1 MSVSARGRLLLAH
14 GLGTGTLVIGALLI
28 PGEALP
34 GQLASIP
41 ARNWP
46 LTADRGRDASALL
59 AGLALGAGAAAA
71 LLLRSRSRRER
82 LVLAAMRRDGPS
94 ALLSRFALEH
104 DLQHQ
109 AAATAAPG
117 PSPVALLV
125 TVHCRCLGKQRLLM
139 EPTTS
144 IAAILSVL
152 HRDLGAALPPGWSWS
167 GYRAGDDALALRVGL
182 GPNNPL
188 LDPTWCQSWLERVR
202 AIAAEVCARF
212 LAGAG
217 QGEDIRIVA
226 QYLRGGESAQAW
238 LRLQTFGETLAD
250 EHPRALHLLGPGDR
264 RRLKADDA
272 IQRALLGLGAED
284 LELRFQPILLLANPG
299 HIGLELL
306 LRFRP
311 PGLAK
316 LGTEAVFQRAMA
328 MGIAHRI
335 DALLLERLAGVRE
348 ALQELGPLAARIDY
362 ISVNVSSASVATP
375 QRLAE
380 LIGLLRAHRVDAS
393 LFCLE
398 LTETAATDLVKE
410 QRSLV
415 STSQRLM
422 NELDFRLFIDDFGS
436 GLSNYRRVSEAWYDT
451 IKLDRGLVRGIG
463 RSFRLQ
469 RFVGSLIT
477 TVHQLGKTVI
487 AEGVENHRDL
497 AVMLRLGADAVQ
509 GYLIARPMPWW
520 ALASFLQDSPWT
532 SPAGIAELQAELRAA
547 DRGLALADP
556 EASGQ
561 AARPDAVPLERYILD
576 NWSTLRSFEE
586 FVLLFVQELRA
597 WGLEVLRL
605 SLAFL
610 PDQDDID
617 CSQYVW
623 QRIRPGEVT
632 TLRMQRDFL
641 ETEEHLASPLHFL
654 ANRSRILRQRLAA
667 GADPPFPFLKLLQAE
682 GGSDYLGLRLDSRG
696 ISIPVLSVCLAG
708 SSRFSEQQVERIE
721 AMSSL
726 LSLLFHAYESERSK
740 RLALL
745 DALTQLPNRR
755 RYDSQ
760 LQAALVASAT
770 ARSPLA
776 LALIDIDRFKAVN
789 DTMGHAYGD
798 TCLIQVAKLLAQH
811 LQREN
816 DLVARL
822 GGEEFGVIFSQT
834 DATNAARICE
844 QVRVA
849 VAGAGIHHPSA
860 LCDHR
865 LTISIG
871 LAVWCPQT
879 SPRCDADALQQLADD
894 CLYAAK
900 HQGRN
905 RLVVRQLD
913 PA

>member
-1 MSVSARGRLLLAH
+1 MSVAARGRLLLAH
-14 GLGTGTLVIGALLI
+14 GLVLGALLS
-28 PGEALP
+28 P
-34 GQLASIP
+34 GQVLP
-41 ARNWP
+41 AQPAVGAARGWP
-46 LTADRGRDASALL
+46 LTAEAGRDAGALL

-71 LLLRSRSRRER
+71 LLVRSRSRRER

-104 DLQHQ
+104 DLEHQ
-109 AAATAAPG
+109 AAGPDAPG
-117 PSPVALLV
+117 DGPVALLV
-125 TVHCRCLGKQRLLM
+125 TVHCRCLGKQRLLV
-139 EPTTS
+139 EPTTT
-144 IAAILSVL
+144 IAAILTVL
-152 HRDLGAALPPGWSWS
+152 HQDLGAALPESWAWS

-182 GPNNPL
+182 GPDNPL
-188 LDPTWCQSWLERVR
+188 LDPARCQSWLEQVR
-202 AIAAEVCARF
+202 GIAVGVCGRF
-212 LAGAG
+212 LAGTR
-217 QGEDIRIVA
+217 QDDDIRIVA
-226 QYLRGGESAQAW
+226 QYLRGGESPQAW
-238 LRLQTFGETLAD
+238 LRLQTFGEALAD
-250 EHPRALHLLGPGDR
+250 EHPRALHLLGPDDR
-264 RRLKADDA
+264 QRLEADDA
-272 IQRALLGLGAED
+272 IQRELLGLSAED
-284 LELRFQPILLLANPG
+284 LELRFQPILLLASPG
-299 HIGLELL
+299 QIGLELL
-306 LRFRP
+306 MRFRP
-311 PGLAK
+311 PGLAG
-316 LGTEAVFQRAMA
+316 LGTEAVFQRALA

-335 DALLLERLAGVRE
+335 DALLLERLADVRQ
-348 ALQELGPLAARIDY
+348 ARQALGPLASRIDY

-380 LIGLLRAHRVDAS
+380 LIALLRAHRVDAS

-410 QRSLV
+410 ERSLV
-415 STSQRLM
+415 TTSQRLK

-436 GLSNYRRVSEAWYDT
+436 GLSNYRRVSEAWYDA
-451 IKLDRGLVRGIG
+451 IKLDLGLVRGIG

-469 RFVGSLIT
+469 RFVGSLIA

-497 AVMLRLGADAVQ
+497 AAMLRLGADAIQ
-509 GYLIARPMPWW
+509 GYLVARPMPWE
-520 ALASFLQDSPWT
+520 ALPDFLRDSPWA
-532 SPAGIAELQAELRAA
+532 SPSGLAQLQAELRAA
-547 DRGLALADP
+547 DRDLALADP
-556 EASGQ
+556 EASGR
-561 AARPDAVPLERYILD
+561 AASPGAVPLERYILD
-576 NWSTLRSFEE
+576 NWPTLRSFEE

-597 WGLEVLRL
+597 WGLELLRL

-623 QRIRPGEVT
+623 LRTRPGEVT

-641 ETEEHLASPLHFL
+641 ETPEHLASPLHFL
-654 ANRSRILRQRLAA
+654 ATRSRILRLRLAA
-667 GADPPFPFLKLLQAE
+667 GADPPFPFLRELQAE

-760 LQAALVASAT
+760 LQAALVAAAT

-789 DTMGHAYGD
+789 DTLGHAYGD
-798 TCLIQVAKLLAQH
+798 TCLIQVANLLAQH
-811 LQREN
+811 FQREN

-822 GGEEFGVIFSQT
+822 GGEEFGVIFSHT
-834 DATNAARICE
+834 DATQAARICE
-844 QVRVA
+844 QVREA
-849 VAGAGIHHPSA
+849 VAAAGLHHPSA

-871 LAVWCPQT
+871 LAVWCPQA
-879 SPRCDADALQQLADD
+879 SPHGDADALQQLADD

-900 HQGRN
+900 RQGRN
-905 RLVVRQLD
+905 RVVVRQLD
-913 PA
+913 LA

>member
-1 MSVSARGRLLLAH
+1 MTVSARGRLLVAY
-14 GLGTGTLVIGALLI
+14 GLVIGALVS
-28 PGEALP
+28 PGP
-34 GQLASIP
+34 GLAAPSAVSA
-41 ARNWP
+41 ARGWAP
-46 LTADRGRDASALL
+46 TLDQGRDAGALL

-94 ALLSRFALEH
+94 SLLSRFALEH
-104 DLQHQ
+104 DLEYQ
-109 AAATAAPG
+109 AAGHDAPG
-117 PSPVALLV
+117 DDPVALLV
-125 TVHCRCLGKQRLLM
+125 TVHCRCLGRQRLLV

-144 IAAILSVL
+144 IASILAVL
-152 HRDLGAALPPGWSWS
+152 HQDLGAALPPGWVWS

-182 GPNNPL
+182 GPDNPL
-188 LDPTWCQSWLERVR
+188 LDPARCRSWLEQMR
-202 AIAAEVCARF
+202 ALAVGVCARF
-212 LAGAG
+212 LAGAR
-217 QGEDIRIVA
+217 QDDDIRIVA
-226 QYLRGGESAQAW
+226 QYLGGGESPRAW
-238 LRLQTFGETLAD
+238 LRLQTFGEALAD
-250 EHPRALHLLGPGDR
+250 EHPRALHLLGPCDR
-264 RRLKADDA
+264 QRLEADDA
-272 IQRALLGLGAED
+272 IQRELLGLGAED

-311 PGLAK
+311 PGLAR
-316 LGTEAVFQRAMA
+316 LGTEAVFQRALA

-335 DALLLERLAGVRE
+335 DALLLERLAGVRQ
-348 ALQELGPLAARIDY
+348 AMQELGPPAARIDY

-380 LIGLLRAHRVDAS
+380 LVALLRAHRVDPA

-398 LTETAATDLVKE
+398 LTETAATDLVRE
-410 QRSLV
+410 ERSLV

-422 NELDFRLFIDDFGS
+422 KELDFRLFIDDFGS
-436 GLSNYRRVSEAWYDT
+436 GLSNYRRVSEAWYDA
-451 IKLDRGLVRGIG
+451 IKLDLGLVRGIG

-469 RFVGSLIT
+469 RFVGSLIA

-509 GYLIARPMPWW
+509 GFLIARPMAWEE
-520 ALASFLQDSPWT
+520 LAGFLQDSPWT
-532 SPAGIAELQAELRAA
+532 SPDGIAALRAELRAA
-547 DRGLALADP
+547 DRHLATADP
-556 EASGQ
+556 VASGP
-561 AARPDAVPLERYILD
+561 AASSDAVPLERYILD

-586 FVLLFVQELRA
+586 FVLLFVQELRT
-597 WGLEVLRL
+597 WGLELLRL

-623 QRIRPGEVT
+623 LRTRPGEVK

-641 ETEEHLASPLHFL
+641 ETPEHLASPLHFL
-654 ANRSRILRQRLAA
+654 ATRSRILRLRLAA
-667 GADPPFPFLKLLQAE
+667 GADPPFPFLRELQVQ

-708 SSRFSEQQVERIE
+708 GSCFSEQQVERIE

-726 LSLLFHAYESERSK
+726 FSLLFHVYESERSK

-760 LQAALVASAT
+760 LQAALVAAAT
-770 ARSPLA
+770 ARSPLS

-798 TCLIQVAKLLAQH
+798 RCLTQVAALLARH
-811 LQREN
+811 LLRKN

-822 GGEEFGVIFSQT
+822 GGEEFGVILSHT
-834 DATNAARICE
+834 DAAGAAAICE
-844 QVRVA
+844 TLREA
-849 VAGAGIHHPSA
+849 VAAAGIHHPLA
-860 LCDHR
+860 ACDHR

-871 LAVWCPQT
+871 LAVWSPHT

-900 HQGRN
+900 RQGRN
-905 RLVVRQLD
+905 RVVVRQLD
-913 PA
+913 QP

>member
-1 MSVSARGRLLLAH
+1 MSVSARRWLLLAY
-14 GLGTGTLVIGALLI
+14 GLVSGALVSHCPVLSAQSAVSAA
-28 PGEALP
+28 GAWS
-34 GQLASIP
+34 SIFE
-41 ARNWP
+41 W
-46 LTADRGRDASALL
+46 GRDAGALL

-104 DLQHQ
+104 DLEHQ
-109 AAATAAPG
+109 AAGLDAPG
-117 PSPVALLV
+117 DAPLALLV
-125 TVHCRCLGKQRLLM
+125 TVHCRCLGRQRLLV

-144 IAAILSVL
+144 IASILSVL
-152 HRDLGAALPPGWSWS
+152 HQDLGEALPPGWVWS

-182 GPNNPL
+182 GPGNPL
-188 LDPTWCQSWLERVR
+188 LDPASCRSWLEEMRT
-202 AIAAEVCARF
+202 IAVGVCARF
-212 LAGAG
+212 LVGAR
-217 QGEDIRIVA
+217 QDDDIRIVA
-226 QYLRGGESAQAW
+226 QYLRGGETPQAW
-238 LRLQTFGETLAD
+238 LRLQTFGEALAD
-250 EHPRALHLLGPGDR
+250 EHPQAPHLLGPDDCQ
-264 RRLKADDA
+264 RLEADDA
-272 IQRALLGLGAED
+272 IQRELLRLGAED

-311 PGLAK
+311 PGLAR
-316 LGTEAVFQRAMA
+316 LGTEAVFQRALA
-328 MGIAHRI
+328 IDIAHRI
-335 DALLLERLAGVRE
+335 DALLLERLAGVRQ

-380 LIGLLRAHRVDAS
+380 LVALLRAHRVDPS

-398 LTETAATDLVKE
+398 LTETAATDLVRE
-410 QRSLV
+410 ERSLV

-422 NELDFRLFIDDFGS
+422 KELDFRLFIDDFGS
-436 GLSNYRRVSEAWYDT
+436 GLSNYRRVSEAWYDV
-451 IKLDRGLVRGIG
+451 IKLDLGLVRGIG

-469 RFVGSLIT
+469 RFVGSLIA

-487 AEGVENHRDL
+487 AEGVENHHDL

-509 GYLIARPMPWW
+509 GFLIARPMAWEE
-520 ALASFLQDSPWT
+520 LAGFLQDSPWT
-532 SPAGIAELQAELRAA
+532 SPDGIAALRAKLRAA
-547 DRGLALADP
+547 DRDLATADP
-556 EASGQ
+556 AASGPS
-561 AARPDAVPLERYILD
+561 ASPDAVPLERYILD

-586 FVLLFVQELRA
+586 FVLLFVQELRT
-597 WGLEVLRL
+597 WGLELLRL

-623 QRIRPGEVT
+623 LRTRPGEVK

-641 ETEEHLASPLHFL
+641 ETPEHLASPLHFL
-654 ANRSRILRQRLAA
+654 ATRSRILRLRLAA
-667 GADPPFPFLKLLQAE
+667 GADPPFPFLRELQVQ

-726 LSLLFHAYESERSK
+726 FSLLFHAYESERSK

-760 LQAALVASAT
+760 LQAALVAAAT

-789 DTMGHAYGD
+789 DIMGHAYGD
-798 TCLIQVAKLLAQH
+798 KCLTQVAALLARH
-811 LQREN
+811 LLRKN

-822 GGEEFGVIFSQT
+822 GGEEFGVILSHT
-834 DATNAARICE
+834 DAAGAEAICE
-844 QVRVA
+844 TLREA
-849 VAGAGIHHPSA
+849 VGTAGIQHPLA
-860 LCDHR
+860 VCDHR

-871 LAVWCPQT
+871 LAVWSPQT
-879 SPRCDADALQQLADD
+879 SSGCDADALQQLADD

-900 HQGRN
+900 RQGRN
-905 RLVVRQLD
+905 RLVVRHLNQ
-913 PA
+913 A

>member
-1 MSVSARGRLLLAH
+1 MSVSPRGRLLLAC
-14 GLGTGTLVIGALLI
+14 GLVIGALVSLG
-28 PGEALP
+28 PGLSA
-34 GQLASIP
+34 QAAVSA
-41 ARNWP
+41 ARGWSS
-46 LTADRGRDASALL
+46 TDRGRDAGALL

-71 LLLRSRSRRER
+71 LLLRSHSRRER

-104 DLQHQ
+104 DLEHQ
-109 AAATAAPG
+109 AAGFAASGDAPL
-117 PSPVALLV
+117 ALLV
-125 TVHCRCLGKQRLLM
+125 TVHCRCLGRQRLLV

-144 IAAILSVL
+144 IASILAVL
-152 HRDLGAALPPGWSWS
+152 HQDLEEVLPPGWDWC

-182 GPNNPL
+182 GPGNPL
-188 LDPTWCQSWLERVR
+188 LDPARCRSWLEQMR
-202 AIAAEVCARF
+202 AIAVAVCSRY
-212 LAGAG
+212 LAGTR
-217 QGEDIRIVA
+217 QDDDIRIVA
-226 QYLRGGESAQAW
+226 QYLWGGDSPQAW
-238 LRLQTFGETLAD
+238 LRLQTFGEALAD

-264 RRLKADDA
+264 RRLEADDA
-272 IQRALLGLGAED
+272 IQRELLGLGAED

-311 PGLAK
+311 SGLAR
-316 LGTEAVFQRAMA
+316 LGTEAVFQRALA

-335 DALLLERLAGVRE
+335 DALLLERLAGVRQG
-348 ALQELGPLAARIDY
+348 LQELGPLAARVDY

-380 LIGLLRAHRVDAS
+380 LVALLRAHRIDPK

-398 LTETAATDLVKE
+398 LTETAATEPVRE
-410 QRSLV
+410 ERSLV
-415 STSQRLM
+415 STSQQLM

-436 GLSNYRRVSEAWYDT
+436 GLSNYRRVSEAWYDA
-451 IKLDRGLVRGIG
+451 IKLDLGLVRGIG

-469 RFVGSLIT
+469 RFVGSLIA

-509 GYLIARPMPWW
+509 GYLIARPMAWEE
-520 ALASFLQDSPWT
+520 LAGFLQDSPWT
-532 SPAGIAELQAELRAA
+532 SPDGIVGLRAELRAA
-547 DRGLALADP
+547 DRDLAMADP
-556 EASGQ
+556 EASGP
-561 AARPDAVPLERYILD
+561 AASPDAVPLERYILD

-586 FVLLFVQELRA
+586 FVLLFVQELRT
-597 WGLEVLRL
+597 WGLELLRL

-623 QRIRPGEVT
+623 LRTRPGEVK

-641 ETEEHLASPLHFL
+641 ETPEHLASPLHFL
-654 ANRSRILRQRLAA
+654 ASCSRSRILRLRLAA
-667 GADPPFPFLKLLQAE
+667 GADPPFPFLRELQAQ

-696 ISIPVLSVCLAG
+696 ISIPVLTVCLAG

-726 LSLLFHAYESERSK
+726 FSLLFHAYESERSK

-760 LQAALVASAT
+760 LQAALVAAAT
-770 ARSPLA
+770 ARTPMA

-798 TCLIQVAKLLAQH
+798 RCLTLVAALLARH
-811 LQREN
+811 LLREN

-822 GGEEFGVIFSQT
+822 GGEEFGVILSQA
-834 DATNAARICE
+834 DAARAAAICE
-844 QVRVA
+844 TLREA
-849 VAGAGIHHPSA
+849 VATAGIHHPLA
-860 LCDHR
+860 ICDNR

-871 LAVWCPQT
+871 LAVWSPQT
-879 SPRCDADALQQLADD
+879 SPSCDVDDLQQLADD

-900 HQGRN
+900 RQGRN
-905 RLVVRQLD
+905 RVVMRQLD
-913 PA
+913 LP